1 MSKNTPPDFF
11 IQATEKLNIPLS
23 EEAGL
28 QFETYYQELIAWNKK
43 INLTRITEKKRFF
56 IEHFIDS
63 LIPERFISS
72 NSTLIDLGSGGGFP
86 GLPLKIIRPDLSV
99 TLVDSSLKKVLFL
112 RYLVRLLNLRDIVV
126 LQERL
131 ESHDFSDNQYD
142 VCIGRAFSSLEKFL
156 SLAFALKNPQGIV
169 IAMKGPNFLN
179 ELKAVEPQLPL
190 WGMSLKQ
197 LKEFVLPFTNKQ
209 RAIIVFG

>member
-1 MSKNTPPDFF
+1 VSKNTLPDFF
-11 IQATEKLNIPLS
+11 IQASAKLNIPLS

-43 INLTRITEKKRFF
+43 INLTRITERKKVF

-63 LIPERFISS
+63 LIPERFIPSKSS
-72 NSTLIDLGSGGGFP
+72 LIDLGSGGGFP

-112 RYLVRLLNLRDIVV
+112 RYLVRLLKLRGIVV
-126 LQERL
+126 LQKRL
-131 ESHDFSDNQYD
+131 ENHDFSDNRYD

-156 SLAFALKNPQGIV
+156 PLALALRSPQGIV

-179 ELKAVEPQLPL
+179 ELKAVEPQLSH
-190 WGMSLKQ
+190 WSISLKQ

>member
-1 MSKNTPPDFF
+1 VSKNTLPDFF
-11 IQATEKLNIPLS
+11 LHASEKLNIPLA

-43 INLTRITEKKRFF
+43 INLTRITERKRFF

-63 LIPERFISS
+63 LIPERFIPSKSS
-72 NSTLIDLGSGGGFP
+72 LIDLGSGGGFP

-126 LQERL
+126 LHKRL
-131 ESHDFSDNQYD
+131 ENNDFSDNRYD
-142 VCIGRAFSSLEKFL
+142 VCIGRAFSSLEKIL
-156 SLAFALKNPQGIV
+156 PLTFALKNQQGIV

-179 ELKAVEPQLPL
+179 ELKAVEPQFLR
-190 WGMSLKQ
+190 WGISLKH
-197 LKEFVLPFTNKQ
+197 LEKFVLPFTNKQ
-209 RAIIVFG
+209 RTIIVFG

>member
-1 MSKNTPPDFF
+1 MSKNTLPDFF
-11 IQATEKLNIPLS
+11 LQASEKLNIPLS

-43 INLTRITEKKRFF
+43 INLTRITERKKVF

-63 LIPERFISS
+63 LIPERFIPS
-72 NSTLIDLGSGGGFP
+72 NSSLIDLGSGGGFP

-112 RYLVRLLNLRDIVV
+112 RYLVRLLKLRGVAV
-126 LQERL
+126 LQKRL
-131 ESHDFSDNQYD
+131 ENHDFSDNRYD
-142 VCIGRAFSSLEKFL
+142 VCVGRAFSSLEKFL
-156 SLAFALKNPQGIV
+156 PLAFALKSPQGII

-179 ELKAVEPQLPL
+179 ELKAVEPQLPH
-190 WGMSLKQ
+190 WGISLKQ

>member
-1 MSKNTPPDFF
+1 VSKHTLPDFF
-11 IQATEKLNIPLS
+11 LQASKKLNIPLS

-28 QFETYYQELIAWNKK
+28 QFQTYYQELITWNKK

-63 LIPERFISS
+63 LIPERFIPSKSS
-72 NSTLIDLGSGGGFP
+72 LIDLGSGGGFP

-99 TLVDSSLKKVLFL
+99 TLVDSSLKKVMFL
-112 RYLVRLLNLRDIVV
+112 RYLIRLLSLRDIAV
-126 LQERL
+126 LQKRL
-131 ESHDFSDNQYD
+131 KPHDFSTNRYD
-142 VCIGRAFSSLEKFL
+142 VCIGRAFASLEKFL
-156 SLAFALKNPQGIV
+156 PLAFAFKNPQGII

-179 ELKAVEPQLPL
+179 ELKAAEPQLPL
-190 WGMSLKQ
+190 WGISLKQ

>member
-1 MSKNTPPDFF
+1 MSKHTLPDFF
-11 IQATEKLNIPLS
+11 LQASKKLNIPLS

-28 QFETYYQELIAWNKK
+28 QFQTYYQELITWNKK

-63 LIPERFISS
+63 LIPERFIPSKSS
-72 NSTLIDLGSGGGFP
+72 LIDLGSGGGFP

-99 TLVDSSLKKVLFL
+99 TLVDSSLKKVMFL
-112 RYLVRLLNLRDIVV
+112 RYLIRLLSLRDIAV
-126 LQERL
+126 LQKRL
-131 ESHDFSDNQYD
+131 KPHDFSTNRYD
-142 VCIGRAFSSLEKFL
+142 VCIGRAFASLEKFL
-156 SLAFALKNPQGIV
+156 PLAFAFKNPQGII

-179 ELKAVEPQLPL
+179 ELKAAEPQLPL
-190 WGMSLKQ
+190 WGISLKQ

>member
-1 MSKNTPPDFF
+1 MSKNTLPDFF
-11 IQATEKLNIPLS
+11 FQASKRLNIPLS
-23 EEAGL
+23 EEAGP

-43 INLTRITEKKRFF
+43 INLTRITERKKVF

-63 LIPERFISS
+63 LIPERFIPLNSS
-72 NSTLIDLGSGGGFP
+72 LIDLGSGGGFP
-86 GLPLKIIRPDLSV
+86 GLPLKIIRPDLLV

-112 RYLVRLLNLRDIVV
+112 RYLVRSLNLRGVVV
-126 LQERL
+126 LQKRL
-131 ESHDFSDNQYD
+131 EHHDPSDNRYD
-142 VCIGRAFSSLEKFL
+142 VCIGRAFSSLEKFMP
-156 SLAFALKNPQGIV
+156 FALALRSPQGIV

-179 ELKAVEPQLPL
+179 ELKAAEPQLPH

-209 RAIIVFG
+209 RTIIVFG

>member
-1 MSKNTPPDFF
+1 MSKNTLPDFF
-11 IQATEKLNIPLS
+11 LQASEKLNIPLS

-43 INLTRITEKKRFF
+43 INLTRITERKKVF

-63 LIPERFISS
+63 LLPERFIPS
-72 NSTLIDLGSGGGFP
+72 NSSLIDLGSGGGFP

-126 LQERL
+126 LQKRL
-131 ESHDFSDNQYD
+131 ESHDFSDNRYD

-156 SLAFALKNPQGIV
+156 PLAFALKNPQGIV

-179 ELKAVEPQLPL
+179 ELKAVEPQLSH
-190 WGMSLKQ
+190 WSISLKQ
-197 LKEFVLPFTNKQ
+197 LKEFILPFTNKQ

>member
-1 MSKNTPPDFF
+1 VSKNTLPDFF
-11 IQATEKLNIPLS
+11 LQASEKLNIPLS

-43 INLTRITEKKRFF
+43 INLTRITERKKVF

-63 LIPERFISS
+63 LIPERFIPAKSS
-72 NSTLIDLGSGGGFP
+72 LIDLGSGGGFP

-112 RYLVRLLNLRDIVV
+112 RYLVRLLNLRGIVV
-126 LQERL
+126 LQKRL
-131 ESHDFSDNQYD
+131 ENHDFSDNRYD

-156 SLAFALKNPQGIV
+156 PLAFALKSPQGIV

-179 ELKAVEPQLPL
+179 ELKAVEPQLPH
-190 WGMSLKQ
+190 WSISIKQ

>member
-1 MSKNTPPDFF
+1 VSKNTPPDFF

>member
-1 MSKNTPPDFF
+1 VSKNTLPDFF
-11 IQATEKLNIPLS
+11 LHASKRLNIPLF

-43 INLTRITEKKRFF
+43 INLTRITERKKVF

-63 LIPERFISS
+63 LIPERFIPS
-72 NSTLIDLGSGGGFP
+72 NSSLIDLGSGGGFP

-112 RYLVRLLNLRDIVV
+112 RYLVRLLNLRGIVV
-126 LQERL
+126 LQKRL
-131 ESHDFSDNQYD
+131 ENHDFSDNRYD

-156 SLAFALKNPQGIV
+156 PLAFALKSPQGIV

-179 ELKAVEPQLPL
+179 ELKAVEPQLPH
-190 WGMSLKQ
+190 WSISLKQ

>member
-1 MSKNTPPDFF
+1 MSKNTLPDFF
-11 IQATEKLNIPLS
+11 LQASEKLNIPLS

-43 INLTRITEKKRFF
+43 INLTRITERKKVF

-63 LIPERFISS
+63 LIPERFIPAKSS
-72 NSTLIDLGSGGGFP
+72 LIDLGSGGGFP

-112 RYLVRLLNLRDIVV
+112 RYLVRLLNLRGIVV
-126 LQERL
+126 LQKRL
-131 ESHDFSDNQYD
+131 ENHDFSDNRYD

-156 SLAFALKNPQGIV
+156 PLAFALKSPQGIV

-179 ELKAVEPQLPL
+179 ELKAVEPQLPH
-190 WGMSLKQ
+190 WSISLKQ

>member
-1 MSKNTPPDFF
+1 MSKNTLPDFF
-11 IQATEKLNIPLS
+11 LQASEKLNIPLS

-43 INLTRITEKKRFF
+43 INLTRITERKKVF

-63 LIPERFISS
+63 LIPERFIPS
-72 NSTLIDLGSGGGFP
+72 NSSLIDLGSGGGFP

-112 RYLVRLLNLRDIVV
+112 RYLVRLLKLRGIAV
-126 LQERL
+126 LQKRL
-131 ESHDFSDNQYD
+131 ENHDFSDNRYD
-142 VCIGRAFSSLEKFL
+142 VCVGRAFSSLEKFL
-156 SLAFALKNPQGIV
+156 PLAFALKSPQGII

-179 ELKAVEPQLPL
+179 ELKAVEPQLPR
-190 WGMSLKQ
+190 WGISLKQ

>member
-1 MSKNTPPDFF
+1 MQMKAAWYDFF
-11 IQATEKLNIPLS
+11 LQASEKLNIPLS

-43 INLTRITEKKRFF
+43 INLTRITERKKVF

-63 LIPERFISS
+63 LIPERFIPAKSS
-72 NSTLIDLGSGGGFP
+72 LIDLGSGGGFP

-112 RYLVRLLNLRDIVV
+112 RYLVRLLNLRGIVV
-126 LQERL
+126 LQKRL
-131 ESHDFSDNQYD
+131 ENHDFSDNQYD

-156 SLAFALKNPQGIV
+156 PLAFALKSPQGIV
-169 IAMKGPNFLN
+169 IA
-179 ELKAVEPQLPL
+179 
-190 WGMSLKQ
+190 
-197 LKEFVLPFTNKQ
+197 
-209 RAIIVFG
+209 

>member
-1 MSKNTPPDFF
+1 MSKNTLPDFF
-11 IQATEKLNIPLS
+11 LQAAEKSNIPLS

-43 INLTRITEKKRFF
+43 INLTRITERKKVF

-63 LIPERFISS
+63 LIPERFIPLKSS
-72 NSTLIDLGSGGGFP
+72 LIDLGSGGGFP

-112 RYLVRLLNLRDIVV
+112 RYLVRLLNLRGIVV
-126 LQERL
+126 LQKRL
-131 ESHDFSDNQYD
+131 ENHDFSDNRYD

-156 SLAFALKNPQGIV
+156 PLAFALKSPQGIV

-179 ELKAVEPQLPL
+179 ELKAVEPQLPH
-190 WGMSLKQ
+190 WSISLKQ

-209 RAIIVFG
+209 RTIIVFG

>member
-1 MSKNTPPDFF
+1 VSKTTLSDFF
-11 IQATEKLNIPLS
+11 LQASEKLNIPLS

-43 INLTRITEKKRFF
+43 INLTRITERKKVF

-63 LIPERFISS
+63 FIPERFIPSKSS
-72 NSTLIDLGSGGGFP
+72 LIDLGSGGGFP

-112 RYLVRLLNLRDIVV
+112 RYLVRLLNLRGIVV
-126 LQERL
+126 LQRRL
-131 ESHDFSDNQYD
+131 ENHDFSDDQYD

-156 SLAFALKNPQGIV
+156 PLAFALKSPQGII

-179 ELKAVEPQLPL
+179 ELKAVEPRLPH
-190 WGMSLKQ
+190 WGISLKQ
-197 LKEFVLPFTNKQ
+197 IEEFALPFTNKQ
-209 RAIIVFG
+209 RSIIVFG